1 MDYQTEINRLNELDI
16 LALTIYGEAR
26 GEAIEGQI
34 AVGNV
39 IRNRV
44 VFGKKTYRDVCLSP
58 KQFSCWNTNDPNYII
73 LGEAAKKL
81 NNLGTIDSTY
91 NQILWIAKGLLR
103 NEIKDNV
110 KGAQNYLT
118 TDLFHSDHCPKWAGM
133 AIMTMTID
141 NHTFV
146 RV

>member
-26 GEAIEGQI
+26 GETIEGQI

-44 VFGKKTYRDVCLSP
+44 VALKKTYRDICLAD

-73 LGEAAKKL
+73 LGEAAYRL
-81 NNLGTIDSTY
+81 NNLGTIDTTF
-91 NQILWIAKGLLR
+91 NQIMWIAKGLMR
-103 NEIKDNV
+103 NEIKDNI
-110 KGAQNYLT
+110 K
-118 TDLFHSDHCPKWAGM
+118 
-133 AIMTMTID
+133 
-141 NHTFV
+141 
-146 RV
+146 